1 MGVPEIFHSVAII
14 VFVKVVLNS
23 VRVKIAWPD
32 ELVYP
37 TVIVVVLIKRVSAR
51 EAATAWKWCGSL
63 ASAAR
68 LDIS

>member
-1 MGVPEIFHSVAII
+1 MGVPEIFHSVAVI

-37 TVIVVVLIKRVSAR
+37 TVIVVVLIKRVGAGPICIIIGN
-51 EAATAWKWCGSL
+51 TV
-63 ASAAR
+63 
-68 LDIS
+68 IIMI